1 MRNKTMLFGPVG
13 RQVEIPCPES
23 GMNFAGNLDTEETK
37 LLSGGLAVYR
47 APTTF
52 KTYGMSWKGGTKG
65 LQPII
70 DMHAGAYGQG
80 PFYLTDPLAV
90 GENLLPTRWASSWQ
104 LAHVAGLWGN
114 PTGSNQNYSPEGQQ
128 SVFTAVA
135 STPQNGPSIVVPTI
149 PGKPIYLKVWGT
161 ATGTACVRVSRH
173 NASTG
178 EWEFFLD
185 YIPKT
190 TGHDYQAVIRE
201 VEGVDGTYD
210 AVRLTLGTSA
220 ANGAGVLSIGHMEL
234 STTMSDDFRMGR
246 GVGAL
251 QFTGNAAGT
260 INSAVFDRIG
270 MSIDLKEV
278 QRDPNN

>member
-1 MRNKTMLFGPVG
+1 MRNKTMLFGPIG

-23 GMNFAGNLDTEETK
+23 GMNFAGNLDSEETR

-70 DMHAGAYGQG
+70 DMHAGAYGPG

-104 LAHVAGLWGN
+104 LAHIAGTWGDPN
-114 PTGSNQNYSPEGQQ
+114 VRRQKYSPEGQE
-128 SVFTAVA
+128 SVFSISSGTPA
-135 STPQNGPSIVVPTI
+135 SGPSIVVPAI
-149 PGKPIYLKVWGT
+149 PGKPMYFKAWGSST
-161 ATGTACVRVSRH
+161 NGIAVDRYVSATGAWERFKLMQPG
-173 NASTG
+173 TG
-178 EWEFFLD
+178 EF
-185 YIPKT
+185 
-190 TGHDYQAVIRE
+190 DYQAVIRE
-201 VEGVDGTYD
+201 VDAADGVYA
-210 AVRLTLGTSA
+210 AVRLTL
-220 ANGAGVLSIGHMEL
+220 NGAGSPLINTALGHMEL

>member
-1 MRNKTMLFGPVG
+1 MRNKTMLFGPIG

-23 GMNFAGNLDTEETK
+23 GMNFAGNLDTEETR

-52 KTYGMSWKGGTKG
+52 KTYSMSWKGGTKG

-70 DMHAGAYGQG
+70 DMHAGAYGPG

-104 LAHVAGLWGN
+104 LAHIAGTWGN
-114 PTGSNQNYSPEGQQ
+114 PSVRNQTYSPEGQQ
-128 SVFTAVA
+128 SVFDITVA
-135 STPQNGPSIVVPTI
+135 TPSRGPSIVVPTI
-149 PGKPIYLKVWGT
+149 PGKPLYFKVWGSSALGVLIDRYET
-161 ATGTACVRVSRH
+161 ATGKWV
-173 NASTG
+173 ASGAYLSQTS
-178 EWEFFLD
+178 
-185 YIPKT
+185 
-190 TGHDYQAVIRE
+190 GHTYRTVISE
-201 VEGVDGTYD
+201 VEAAYGTYG
-210 AVRLTLGTSA
+210 AVRLTL
-220 ANGAGVLSIGHMEL
+220 NGNGSPAQKTELGHMDL
-234 STTMSDDFRMGR
+234 STTMSDEFRMGR